1 MGYLILGISTTI
13 CALGWLVCK
22 VGTMALVKYLMDK
35 GCKLPSDEE
44 LKSCTLYVW
53 KKMLHIR

>member
-35 GCKLPSDEE
+35 GYDPPSDEE
-44 LKSCTLYVW
+44 LHTCTLYAW
-53 KKMLHIR
+53 KKLLHIR

>member
-1 MGYLILGISTTI
+1 MGYLIFGISTTT

-35 GCKLPSDEE
+35 GYKLPSDEE